1 MHSDSLS
8 VRTHHRLA
16 DQPTPPLTRLSMVP
30 SWSRRADLPRA
41 LNHACTALQPL
52 AVQEGL
58 LFDLGLGSFTHSFVY
73 RQARQQQQQ

>member
-1 MHSDSLS
+1 
-8 VRTHHRLA
+8 
-16 DQPTPPLTRLSMVP
+16 MVP